1 MIFGDS
7 ELGLCSVNGECWS
20 PWTPQLGAAAAA
32 AGVAAPTASAAVSRV
47 GDLGVVSSFPRLLQ
61 GR

>member
-32 AGVAAPTASAAVSRV
+32 AGVAAPTASAAVGEGLEIWV
-47 GDLGVVSSFPRLLQ
+47 LCPAFPRLL
-61 GR
+61 